1 MLKGHPKG
9 LIVAFFANMG
19 ERFGYYT
26 MLAIFVLYIQAK
38 FGFTTAEAGSVY
50 GTFLFGIYFL
60 PLLGGYI
67 ADNLL
72 GYGKTIALGT
82 VVMFLGYGLLALPN
96 MDIMI
101 VYLALAIIS
110 LGTGFFKGNLQ
121 ALVGSMYDDP
131 RYSANRD
138 NAFNLFYMGINI
150 GAFFAP
156 SAAEGI
162 GNWVLGK
169 KGFTYDSSIPH
180 MAHQFL
186 DGKLE
191 NVAQFTEIAK
201 AQMGA
206 GFTDLTSFSNS
217 YIQTLSESY
226 NAGFGIASISMIV
239 SFLVFIGFRKY
250 YKHADLT
257 EKQKAKSEEHK
268 DKVVILSAQQI
279 RERLIALGLVFLVV
293 IFFWMAFH
301 QNGFTMTIFARDYT
315 QLGNVAP
322 STYVLFDLSQLLPI
336 LFAIIGTVLLFTGK
350 SGKTKGIGVAVL
362 IAGAAIAYYTISS
375 YTGDY
380 TITPQKFQHFNPIFI
395 VFLTPVVIGIFTALR
410 NKGKEPS
417 APKKIGYGMLIT
429 AVGFGVLIA
438 ASLGLT
444 SPGELNGGVSDNLI
458 SPYWLINC
466 YLILTIAELFLS
478 PIGISFVSKVAP
490 PKYKGMAQGG
500 WFAATAIGNAAAG
513 FIGYFWDRIELWQFF
528 AILVGLCLISAAF
541 IFAVLKRLE
550 RTTQST

>member
-26 MLAIFVLYIQAK
+26 MLAIFVLYIQAR

-101 VYLALAIIS
+101 VYLALAVIS

-156 SAAEGI
+156 RVLPKALAI
-162 GNWVLGK
+162 GYWAK

-191 NVAQFTEIAK
+191 NVTQLTEIAK

-239 SFLVFIGFRKY
+239 SFLIFIGFRKY

-279 RERLIALGLVFLVV
+279 RERFNCAWPGFPCGDIFLD
-293 IFFWMAFH
+293 
-301 QNGFTMTIFARDYT
+301 G
-315 QLGNVAP
+315 
-322 STYVLFDLSQLLPI
+322 
-336 LFAIIGTVLLFTGK
+336 
-350 SGKTKGIGVAVL
+350 
-362 IAGAAIAYYTISS
+362 
-375 YTGDY
+375 
-380 TITPQKFQHFNPIFI
+380 
-395 VFLTPVVIGIFTALR
+395 
-410 NKGKEPS
+410 
-417 APKKIGYGMLIT
+417 
-429 AVGFGVLIA
+429 
-438 ASLGLT
+438 
-444 SPGELNGGVSDNLI
+444 I
-458 SPYWLINC
+458 SP
-466 YLILTIAELFLS
+466 
-478 PIGISFVSKVAP
+478 K
-490 PKYKGMAQGG
+490 
-500 WFAATAIGNAAAG
+500 WFYHDHFCT
-513 FIGYFWDRIELWQFF
+513 
-528 AILVGLCLISAAF
+528 
-541 IFAVLKRLE
+541 
-550 RTTQST
+550 